1 MKKRFISLCLTL
13 ALTAATA
20 GAAFSDIS
28 SGSLQQTASVLG
40 SLGIMQGTGNNRF
53 EPNRPLTRAEFCKLA
68 VTAMGIDDASPYAS
82 YTIFPDVRASH
93 WAARYVNAAL
103 RHPDFKDNYIIRG
116 YADGTFGPDRQLTY
130 GEVCTMLLRMLGY
143 KESDI
148 DPFWPA
154 DYIAQANALG
164 LTRGISIKDAK
175 TPVTRADAA
184 TMLLNTLGTAT
195 RSDGQGGSPLIS
207 RVSSS
212 TVENCIL
219 LETSETDSSL
229 ATDEALFYENGT
241 LSARKTA
248 GRLDRSL
255 IGVYG
260 TLVIGK

>member
-103 RHPDFKDNYIIRG
+103 RTSRTTTSSAAMP
-116 YADGTFGPDRQLTY
+116 T
-130 GEVCTMLLRMLGY
+130 
-143 KESDI
+143 
-148 DPFWPA
+148 
-154 DYIAQANALG
+154 AQSV
-164 LTRGISIKDAK
+164 R
-175 TPVTRADAA
+175 
-184 TMLLNTLGTAT
+184 
-195 RSDGQGGSPLIS
+195 
-207 RVSSS
+207 
-212 TVENCIL
+212 
-219 LETSETDSSL
+219 TDS
-229 ATDEALFYENGT
+229 
-241 LSARKTA
+241 
-248 GRLDRSL
+248 
-255 IGVYG
+255 
-260 TLVIGK
+260 

>member
-130 GEVCTMLLRMLGY
+130 G
-143 KESDI
+143 S
-148 DPFWPA
+148 
-154 DYIAQANALG
+154 
-164 LTRGISIKDAK
+164 
-175 TPVTRADAA
+175 
-184 TMLLNTLGTAT
+184 AT
-195 RSDGQGGSPLIS
+195 R
-207 RVSSS
+207 R
-212 TVENCIL
+212 
-219 LETSETDSSL
+219 
-229 ATDEALFYENGT
+229 AT
-241 LSARKTA
+241 SARS
-248 GRLDRSL
+248 GRRTTSRRRTRS
-255 IGVYG
+255 V
-260 TLVIGK
+260 